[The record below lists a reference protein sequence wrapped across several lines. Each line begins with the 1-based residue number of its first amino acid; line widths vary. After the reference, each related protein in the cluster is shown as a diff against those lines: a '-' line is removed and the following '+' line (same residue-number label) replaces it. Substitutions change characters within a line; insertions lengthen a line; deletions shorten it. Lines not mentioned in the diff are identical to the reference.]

1 MIEESSSPV
10 LDADRIEVPSP
21 KEENN
26 STNSEAATGTE
37 DFEISD
43 VDDDDRNH
51 KHRRREARPQ
61 SDDNTEEQHPGN
73 SIKKKEQ
80 GFWHWA
86 TRRIL
91 CQGVPEQELT
101 AECLERTSTSEPIH
115 HLLLLFALHEE
126 EDRMVHVHPGLS
138 MIHTLDTMDFASQM
152 APHINP
158 CFKVKSYVLFLV
170 AMSLTRLICLLLEC
184 FTPSFPAHLHLASNG
199 TAG

>member
-73 SIKKKEQ
+73 SIKKRSRVSGIGQPE
-80 GFWHWA
+80 GFCA
-86 TRRIL
+86 K
-91 CQGVPEQELT
+91 
-101 AECLERTSTSEPIH
+101 
-115 HLLLLFALHEE
+115 
-126 EDRMVHVHPGLS
+126 
-138 MIHTLDTMDFASQM
+138 ASRSRSSQ
-152 APHINP
+152 
-158 CFKVKSYVLFLV
+158 
-170 AMSLTRLICLLLEC
+170 
-184 FTPSFPAHLHLASNG
+184 PSA
-199 TAG
+199 